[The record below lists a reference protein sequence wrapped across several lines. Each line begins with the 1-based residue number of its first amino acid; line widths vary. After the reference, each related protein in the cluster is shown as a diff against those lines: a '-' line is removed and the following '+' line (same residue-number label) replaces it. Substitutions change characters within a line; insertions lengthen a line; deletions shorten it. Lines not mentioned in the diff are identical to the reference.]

1 MLKRHQRIQMRN
13 TRLTDPTLERTCIS
27 MLYSNSLKKIFL
39 VILGY
44 NSAHLLIPSPLL
56 VYLVCLVNFILYYL
70 TVETYF
76 YYWRSHMIC
85 LKKIPQDYLDD
96 MLVRLAHHSAGIE
109 GNTISLPATVSIILN
124 GTLPVSGGATV
135 REFYEIENHKQAFY
149 NLLDHLENNDK
160 LSVSIIKE
168 IHADLTDRL
177 QYDKGQF
184 KKNENMTTGAEIQTA
199 SPSETPFL
207 VQQLVDNLEYRVEN
221 ASTDKEKL
229 EGILDTHIQFERI
242 HPFSDGNGR
251 TGRVLMN
258 YSLLQEGFPPLI
270 IEKETKATYIELL
283 AKQDLNGF
291 MIFANE
297 ILAKEQKRMQSF
309 QNMAQEQIKYE

>member
-1 MLKRHQRIQMRN
+1 MAHCQLAVGQLYANFTKLK
-13 TRLTDPTLERTCIS
+13 
-27 MLYSNSLKKIFL
+27 
-39 VILGY
+39 
-44 NSAHLLIPSPLL
+44 
-56 VYLVCLVNFILYYL
+56 
-70 TVETYF
+70 
-76 YYWRSHMIC
+76 
-85 LKKIPQDYLDD
+85 
-96 MLVRLAHHSAGIE
+96 
-109 GNTISLPATVSIILN
+109 
-124 GTLPVSGGATV
+124 
-135 REFYEIENHKQAFY
+135 NHKQAFY

-184 KKNENMTTGAEIQTA
+184 KKNENMIIGAEFQTA
-199 SPSETPFL
+199 TPGETPFL
-207 VQQLVDNLEYRVEN
+207 IQQLVDNLEYRLDN
-221 ASTDKEKL
+221 AATEEEKL
-229 EGILDTHIQFERI
+229 ESILDTHIQFERI

-283 AKQDLNGF
+283 AKQDLRGF
-291 MIFANE
+291 MSFANE

-309 QNMAQEQIKYE
+309 QSMDQERIKYE

>member
-1 MLKRHQRIQMRN
+1 M
-13 TRLTDPTLERTCIS
+13 
-27 MLYSNSLKKIFL
+27 
-39 VILGY
+39 ILGY

-70 TVETYF
+70 TVETYLLETYF

-124 GTLPVSGGATV
+124 GILPVSGGATV
-135 REFYEIENHKQAFY
+135 REFYEIENHKIAFS

-160 LSVSIIKE
+160 LSVAIIKE

-184 KKNENMTTGAEIQTA
+184 KKKENMIIGAEFQTA
-199 SPSETPFL
+199 TPGETPFL
-207 VQQLVDNLEYRVEN
+207 IQQLVDKLEYGLEN
-221 ASTDKEKL
+221 AATEEEQL
-229 EGILDTHIQFERI
+229 ESILDTHIQLEGI

-251 TGRVLMN
+251 TGRMILN
-258 YSLLQEGFPPLI
+258 YSLLQQGFPPLI

-291 MIFANE
+291 MSFAQE
-297 ILAKEQKRMQSF
+297 ILAKEQKRMQAF
-309 QNMAQEQIKYE
+309 QNMNEENISYD